1 MSIFRFFREN
11 YKSLIAGEAA
21 GYAASTI
28 SLAAGVP
35 IPGLVPTLFVTFAEH
50 VLTST
55 AELPLSGSKYTKY
68 LIQDP
73 FYINQVYARED
84 RIYGRL
90 PYTFLA
96 DFIPVYAAGRPVTI
110 DIAPDDTPF
119 RLQPPAPPLDATV
132 EEGVR
137 AFKQDRKRT
146 HNSEV
151 IRLNGVTERDDGIEI
166 AIQRAQYDDQMRS
179 NLILDYGRDSGTSLR
194 QSLNEEFDRKLPPVD
209 EPRLAN
215 TIGLAALIFFR
226 DNGVLTPYFV
236 PRTREVAVFNYG
248 AWHCTASGAAEWPR
262 YFAETEKDFNA
273 FILDDMYDEL
283 REEAGL
289 LPGDIENLV
298 PLALCRELVRAG
310 KPQFFF
316 IGFTKLTYRE
326 LTERMHEARN
336 TALPQAEP
344 TETYRQPLFRFP
356 SSAETEREVIA
367 MFEGGGFTSE
377 AAALLHLCLRF
388 IKAQNI
394 S

>member
-11 YKSLIAGEAA
+11 YKSMIAGEAVGLA
-21 GYAASTI
+21 TGLPLSGTAAS
-28 SLAAGVP
+28 
-35 IPGLVPTLFVTFAEH
+35 LFVSFAEH
-50 VLTST
+50 VFSAT
-55 AELPLSGSKYTKY
+55 AELPVRASRYTKF

-73 FYINQVYARED
+73 FYINQIYPREN

-90 PYTFLA
+90 PYAFLA
-96 DFIPVYAAGRPVTI
+96 DFIPFYAAGRPVTI

-119 RLQPPAPPLDATV
+119 SLRPPPPPLDATV
-132 EEGVR
+132 EEGFR

-151 IRLNGVTERDDGIEI
+151 IRLNGVTNKDDGIEI
-166 AIQRAQYDDQMRS
+166 AIQRAQYDDQVRS
-179 NLILDYGRDSGTSLR
+179 NLILDFEGEAGTSLR
-194 QSLNEEFDRKLPPVD
+194 KLLSAEYGGKLPAID
-209 EPRLAN
+209 DPRLAN

-262 YFAETEKDFNA
+262 FFEQTEKDFDA

-289 LPGDIENLV
+289 LPDDIENLV

-316 IGFTKLTYRE
+316 IGFTKLTCRE
-326 LTERMHEARN
+326 LTERMHKARN

-356 SSAETEREVIA
+356 SSASTENEVIA

-388 IKAQNI
+388 MKAQNI
-394 S
+394 T